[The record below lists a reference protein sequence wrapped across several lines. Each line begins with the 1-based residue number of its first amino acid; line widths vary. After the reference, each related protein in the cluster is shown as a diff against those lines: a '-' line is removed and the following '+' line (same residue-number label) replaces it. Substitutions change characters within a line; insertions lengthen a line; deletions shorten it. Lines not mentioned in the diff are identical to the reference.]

1 MVRLVPLTLATFM
14 IMHAAALAQG
24 ASYDG
29 VYSGAPVSGTGC
41 SLFSPV
47 IRVQN
52 GTATLR
58 LNPSTTF
65 EGQVGKDGSLDVQF
79 GTARLAGRFGAGK
92 FDGSVSSR
100 NCQYTLALTR

>member
-1 MVRLVPLTLATFM
+1 MVRLVPLTLASFM

-24 ASYDG
+24 VSYDG

-58 LNPSTTF
+58 FNPSTTF

-92 FDGSVSSR
+92 FDGSVSIR
-100 NCQYTLALTR
+100 RCQYSLALTK

>member
-29 VYSGAPVSGTGC
+29 VYSGAPLSGTGC

-58 LNPSTTF
+58 FNPSTTF

-92 FDGSVSSR
+92 FDGSVSIR
-100 NCQYTLALTR
+100 RCQYSLALTK